1 MMLALPSERTLGGE
15 RSKAYAIVYNDLARV
30 VETESI
36 VFSILCALCQEVAY
50 SLCVAFMTCICLL
63 AKRIFLL
70 HWICAARERLA

>member
-36 VFSILCALCQEVAY
+36 VFSILCALCQELLILCA
-50 SLCVAFMTCICLL
+50 SLS
-63 AKRIFLL
+63 
-70 HWICAARERLA
+70 